1 MSRTW
6 KDEPLRKRVA
16 ENRKGM
22 PLYVYHRH
30 DWLGQP
36 RIETLPLYEE
46 DNVTPSI
53 VDGKRE
59 TVRLRV
65 GNYADYC
72 TEYINPDT
80 LPENV
85 YAPCTTWFRRM
96 AQGGRGWKDAARL
109 EWIRSDRQTAR
120 IVLQRLAREHGEL
133 ELNDDEVPITRHRHM
148 SSWWM

>member
-16 ENRKGM
+16 ENRTGM

-30 DWLGQP
+30 DWLGKP
-36 RIETLPLYEE
+36 RMETLPLYED

-65 GNYADYC
+65 GHYADYC
-72 TEYINPDT
+72 TEYMNPDS

-85 YAPCTTWFRRM
+85 YAPCTTWYRHM
-96 AQGGRGWKDAARL
+96 QQGGRGWKDAARL
-109 EWIRSDRQTAR
+109 EWRRNDRQSAR
-120 IVLQRLAREHGEL
+120 IVLQRLAREYGVL
-133 ELNDDEVPITRHRHM
+133 EVNDDDVPDGRHRHM

>member
-16 ENRKGM
+16 ENRNGM

-36 RIETLPLYEE
+36 RIETLPLFEE

-72 TEYINPDT
+72 TEYMNPDT

-109 EWIRSDRQTAR
+109 EWIRSDRQNAR

-133 ELNDDEVPITRHRHM
+133 ELNDDDVPLTRHRHM